1 MEREQIVALLAAQTA
16 FRQAPPSELEW
27 LVRHGELVDYPKGAK
42 VSRNGEPIDYLYVVL
57 SGRMAHH
64 VDRGAGPRRVI
75 EWRSGDLTGL
85 LPFSR
90 MTRAPGDTVVEEAAR
105 ALAVHRSNFPE
116 LIRECPTIAA
126 ICVHTMLDRARV
138 FTSSDL
144 QDEKMASLGRLAAG
158 LAHELN
164 NPAAAAV
171 RSAKLLVELL
181 PEADRMARE
190 LGAAGLDPTQAEVLE
205 RVRDICLASAGGGV
219 LSALERSDREDAI
232 ADWLEA
238 HGVSPDTAP
247 ALAET
252 AVSVEALDELAGALT
267 GPRLDAALGW
277 IAAGCTTRSL
287 VLSVE
292 RTTLRIQQLVSAM
305 KRFTHM
311 DRALASAP
319 LNVAA
324 GLADA
329 VTMLGHK
336 ARQKNVAVALELPP
350 SLPPVIAVEGELN
363 QIWLNLL
370 DNALDAAPM
379 DGHVAVSAMVELTWL
394 AVSFQD
400 DGPGIPAEI
409 RHRIFDPFFTTKPVG
424 QGTGLGLD
432 IVRRLVAQ
440 HRGEL
445 DLDSRPGAT
454 RFTVRLPLAE
464 PEGTHPLRA
473 PVRDL
478 R

>member
-1 MEREQIVALLAAQTA
+1 MERERIVALLETHAAL
-16 FRQAPPSELEW
+16 RQAPPTELEW
-27 LVRHGELVDYPKGAK
+27 LATRGEWVTYPQGTKVNRKGEA
-42 VSRNGEPIDYLYVVL
+42 IDYLYVVL

-64 VDRGAGPRRVI
+64 LDRGAGPRRVM
-75 EWRSGDLTGL
+75 EWRGGDLSGL

-90 MTRAPGDTVVEEAAR
+90 LTHSPGDTVVEEAGEM
-105 ALAVHRSNFPE
+105 LAVHRSHFPE

-144 QDEKMASLGRLAAG
+144 QDEKMVSLGRLAAG

-164 NPAAAAV
+164 NPASAAV
-171 RSAKLLVELL
+171 RSAKLLAELL

-190 LGAAGLDPTQAEVLE
+190 LGAAGLDHTQTEVLE
-205 RVRDICLASAGGGV
+205 RVRDVCLASAGSGV
-219 LSALERSDREDAI
+219 LSPLERSDREEAL
-232 ADWLEA
+232 AAWLEG
-238 HGVSPDTAP
+238 HGVSQETAP

-252 AVSVEALDELAGALT
+252 AVTLEALDELARALS
-267 GPRLDAALGW
+267 GPRLDAALRW
-277 IAAGCTTRSL
+277 IGAGCTTRSL

-292 RTTLRIQQLVSAM
+292 RTAGRIQQLVSAM

-324 GLADA
+324 GLTDA
-329 VTMLGHK
+329 VTMLLHK

-350 SLPPVIAVEGELN
+350 SLPPVVAVEGELN

-370 DNALDAAPM
+370 DNALDAAPE
-379 DGHVAVSAMVELTWL
+379 DGHVAISAMVELTWL

-464 PEGTHPLRA
+464 LEGTHPLRA
-473 PVRDL
+473 PIRDL